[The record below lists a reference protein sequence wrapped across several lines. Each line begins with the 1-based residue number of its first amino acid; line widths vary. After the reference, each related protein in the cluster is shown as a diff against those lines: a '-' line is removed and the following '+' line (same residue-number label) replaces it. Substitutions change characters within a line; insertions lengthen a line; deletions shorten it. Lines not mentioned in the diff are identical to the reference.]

1 MDHFAHPVVSIIII
15 IIIII
20 NSRYFDGKKY

>member
-1 MDHFAHPVVSIIII
+1 MIQGLNKDLELKEVVSIIII

-20 NSRYFDGKKY
+20 IIN